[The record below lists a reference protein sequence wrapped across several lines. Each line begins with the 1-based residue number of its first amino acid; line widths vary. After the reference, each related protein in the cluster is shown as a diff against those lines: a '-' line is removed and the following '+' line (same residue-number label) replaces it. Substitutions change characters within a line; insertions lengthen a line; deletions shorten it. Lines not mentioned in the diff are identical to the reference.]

1 MKTHNLRIISL
12 FLFIILTWGL
22 AWPVNKVGLAYLSPT
37 WYTAMRLIIGTS
49 TMMFIVF
56 LMGKLSLPTKRD
68 FPLIAIIG
76 LLQISI
82 YLLLTNIGL
91 KYLPPG
97 RSSLLAYTT
106 PLWVM

>member
-1 MKTHNLRIISL
+1 
-12 FLFIILTWGL
+12 
-22 AWPVNKVGLAYLSPT
+22 
-37 WYTAMRLIIGTS
+37 MRLIIGTS

-82 YLLLTNIGL
+82 YLLLTNRGL

-106 PLWVM
+106 PLWVMPLAIFFFNEKAGWSRWLGFILGVMGLMIL